1 MGRNDIGGH
10 ADHVDRPR
18 WIDAGTPALQH
29 PDRLQPYQCHCQE
42 SYPQSRR
49 PRDGDAPVRGRVASG
64 VSGALKDLLE
74 VAAVRNVE
82 DHRVASAEQRL
93 AKALPVAVMQ
103 DAIPPVS
110 TGVLGDQHYVDAALL
125 RRQV

>member
-49 PRDGDAPVRGRVASG
+49 SRDGDAPVGGECFWGFWSA
-64 VSGALKDLLE
+64 KDLLE

-93 AKALPVAVMQ
+93 AKALPVAVM
-103 DAIPPVS
+103 
-110 TGVLGDQHYVDAALL
+110 
-125 RRQV
+125 